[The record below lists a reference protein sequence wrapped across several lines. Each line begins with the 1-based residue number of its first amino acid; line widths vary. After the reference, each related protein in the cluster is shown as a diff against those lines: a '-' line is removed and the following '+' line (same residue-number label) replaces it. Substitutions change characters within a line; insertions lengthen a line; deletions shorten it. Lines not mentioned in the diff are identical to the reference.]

1 MVGIDPNTEAW
12 PVGPQADPSSA
23 TKQVVAV
30 KEAFN
35 LGRKQWKGMV
45 DMGQKMSTFP
55 TWKKTQWEILRWTK
69 PFAKFM
75 VGVLDFESRSLK

>member
-1 MVGIDPNTEAW
+1 MIFRGVNLAILASWVVGIDPKTEAW

-55 TWKKTQWEILRWTK
+55 T
-69 PFAKFM
+69 
-75 VGVLDFESRSLK
+75 

>member
-1 MVGIDPNTEAW
+1 MVGIDPKTEAW

-35 LGRKQWKGMV
+35 LGRKQWKGGYGSKDV
-45 DMGQKMSTFP
+45 HIPNIEKN
-55 TWKKTQWEILRWTK
+55 TWELLRWTK
-69 PFAKFM
+69 SFAKFV
-75 VGVLDFESRSLK
+75 VGVLDFES